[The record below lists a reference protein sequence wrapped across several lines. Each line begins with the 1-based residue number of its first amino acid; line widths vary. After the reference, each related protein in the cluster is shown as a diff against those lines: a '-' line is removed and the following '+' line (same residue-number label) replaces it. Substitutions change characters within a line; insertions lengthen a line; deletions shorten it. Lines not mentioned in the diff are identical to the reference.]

1 MPGVL
6 SESPKYEGYIHEVF
20 FCVFWFDYC
29 AYIYCLHSESCSSVY
44 VDVDVFIVIK
54 QAMLCTHT

>member
-1 MPGVL
+1 MPGVS

-20 FCVFWFDYC
+20 FCVFWFDNW
-29 AYIYCLHSESCSSVY
+29 AYMYCLHSKSCSSVY
-44 VDVDVFIVIK
+44 IDVDVFIVIK

>member
-1 MPGVL
+1 M
-6 SESPKYEGYIHEVF
+6 
-20 FCVFWFDYC
+20 
-29 AYIYCLHSESCSSVY
+29 YCLHSKSCSSVY